1 MAAICNGMFAYQPGT
16 VIPFCAT
23 FLNFV
28 QYNLPAVRL
37 SALSHFGVLYVMTH
51 DSIGLGED
59 GPTHQPINAIAWIRS
74 LPNALLMR
82 PADLNETSA
91 MYELAV
97 RRRDAPA
104 VLCLTRQGCPN
115 LAGSSVEKAARGAY
129 VVDGD
134 ADSSS
139 ANGAFAIE
147 FFFFI
152 FFF

>member
-1 MAAICNGMFAYQPGT
+1 MIGGSADLTPSNNTRSDADVDFSKATPEGRYWRFGVREHGMAAIGNGMFAYQPGT

-59 GPTHQPINAIAWIRS
+59 GPTHQPINAIACIRS

-97 RRRDAPA
+97 RRRD
-104 VLCLTRQGCPN
+104 
-115 LAGSSVEKAARGAY
+115 
-129 VVDGD
+129 
-134 ADSSS
+134 
-139 ANGAFAIE
+139 
-147 FFFFI
+147 
-152 FFF
+152 